1 MVKCLTSD
9 GYLKFYKDDGKES
22 ISGDSPKEIS
32 LDTFLKEVENI
43 PQSYTD
49 NFIGLINDKD
59 ETIQF
64 VRLGQDTWLIDVPVL
79 QGGAYLYSLEDG
91 NLTTE
96 KVKQISRNFYS
107 GTDWKSLCN
116 LKPVKT

>member
-1 MVKCLTSD
+1 M
-9 GYLKFYKDDGKES
+9 KFYKDDGKES

-32 LDTFLKEVENI
+32 LDAFIKEVEKI
-43 PQSYTD
+43 PQSYED

-64 VRLGQDTWLIDVPVL
+64 IRLEQDLWLTDVPVL
-79 QGGAYLYSLEDG
+79 RGNTYLYSLEDDS
-91 NLTTE
+91 LTTE
-96 KVKQISRNFYS
+96 KVKQISRNFFS

-116 LKPVKT
+116 LKPTKK